1 MTDPSEQ
8 RPTVRLRLRIL
19 GESVAVEAP
28 APPEYARLDEV
39 LPLLRKIDDHA
50 VDLAVRRTE
59 AAGKTVS
66 CGKGCAA
73 CCRAQPV
80 PVTPPE
86 AYALLRLVENLPEP
100 RRADVRARF
109 ADSVSRL
116 RDAGLADRFLA
127 IDGDGDV
134 TDAQVRDAAQ
144 RYFRLGLACPFL
156 EDSACSIYEDRP
168 FVCREYL
175 VTSPAERCNDPFMT
189 PVEGIRMPLVGGA
202 AMLRSTTKFLEKPQ
216 STVALTLALEYAQA
230 HRAELERTF
239 ASREL
244 FPRALQELART
255 DTNRMEADRTEVP
268 VARIGLII
276 PSVNRLSEPQFMRF
290 APHGLGI
297 HVTRVRI
304 AGKWQKPVAEL
315 ASVIAAAAG
324 ALSDAGPD
332 LIVYHCTDSSMREGL
347 DGERRILDIV
357 RQETGIEAVST
368 SALVV
373 EALNALGIKRLVVV
387 SPYQDNDV
395 IIAYLQSCGFT
406 VVHDVALRL
415 PGHES
420 SGATPERW
428 VEATLDNA
436 RDDADGYF
444 LSCTNTTQIE
454 AIRELEAALGKPVV
468 SSNQAVLWGAIRRL
482 RAQLGE
488 VEMPRLGRLMGA

>member
-1 MTDPSEQ
+1 MTDTSEQ
-8 RPTVRLRLRIL
+8 QPTVRLRLKIL
-19 GESVAVEAP
+19 GEPVAIEAP
-28 APPEYARLDEV
+28 APPEHARLDEV

-50 VDLAVRRTE
+50 VGVAVQRTE
-59 AAGKTVS
+59 AEGKSVS
-66 CGKGCAA
+66 CSKGCAA

-86 AYALLRLVENLPEP
+86 AYALLRLVDNLPEP
-100 RRADVRARF
+100 RRTDVRARF
-109 ADSVSRL
+109 ADRAGRL

-127 IDGDGDV
+127 IDSEV
-134 TDAQVRDAAQ
+134 TKELRDAAL

-156 EDSACSIYEDRP
+156 EDGACSIYEDRP

-175 VTSPAERCNDPFMT
+175 VTSPAEHCNDPFVT
-189 PVEGIRMPLVGGA
+189 PVEGIPMPVSGEGG
-202 AMLRSTTKFLEKPQ
+202 MLRTAAKFLEKPQ

-230 HRAELERTF
+230 HRAELEQTF
-239 ASREL
+239 ASRDL
-244 FPRALQELART
+244 FPRALQELVRT
-255 DTNRMEADRTEVP
+255 DAKRTEANRIPVP
-268 VARIGLII
+268 AARVGLII

-290 APHGLGI
+290 APPGLGI
-297 HVTRVRI
+297 HVTRARI
-304 AGKWQKPVAEL
+304 AGPWRKPVAEL
-315 ASVIAAAAG
+315 APVIAAAAG

-368 SALVV
+368 SAMVV
-373 EALNALGIKRLVVV
+373 EALNALGIRKLVIV

-415 PGHES
+415 PVSES
-420 SGATPERW
+420 AGAPPERW
-428 VEATLDNA
+428 VETTLDNA

-454 AIRELEAALGKPVV
+454 AIQELEAALGKPVI
-468 SSNQAVLWGAIRRL
+468 SSNQAVLWGAVRRL
-482 RAQLGE
+482 HARLGE
-488 VEMPRLGRLMGA
+488 VEMPRLGRLMGV

>member
-1 MTDPSEQ
+1 MTDPSQ
-8 RPTVRLRLRIL
+8 QPPTVRLRLKIH
-19 GESVAVEAP
+19 GEPVAVEAP

-39 LPLLRKIDDHA
+39 LPLMRKIDDHA
-50 VDLAVRRTE
+50 VDLTVRRTA

-66 CGKGCAA
+66 CSKGCAA

-109 ADSVSRL
+109 ADRTRRL

-127 IDGDGDV
+127 IDD
-134 TDAQVRDAAQ
+134 DATKELRDAAL

-156 EDSACSIYEDRP
+156 EDGACSIYEDRP

-175 VTSPAERCNDPFMT
+175 VTSPPEHCNDPFAT
-189 PVEGIRMPLVGGA
+189 RVEGIYMPVAGEG
-202 AMLRSTTKFLEKPQ
+202 AMLRTAAKFLGKPQ

-230 HRAELERTF
+230 HRAELEQAF
-239 ASREL
+239 PSRDL
-244 FPRALQELART
+244 FPRALQELVRRT
-255 DTNRMEADRTEVP
+255 AGADRMAVP
-268 VARIGLII
+268 AARIGLII

-290 APHGLGI
+290 APSGLGI
-297 HVTRVRI
+297 HVTRARI
-304 AGKWQKPVAEL
+304 AGKWRRPVAEL
-315 ASVIAAAAG
+315 APVIAAAAG

-347 DGERRILDIV
+347 DGERRILGIV

-373 EALNALGIKRLVVV
+373 EALNALGIRKLVVV
-387 SPYQDNDV
+387 SPCEDNDV

-415 PGHES
+415 QGHES
-420 SGATPERW
+420 SGAAPERW

-436 RDDADGYF
+436 RDEADGYF

-454 AIRELEAALGKPVV
+454 AIQELEAALGKPVV
-468 SSNQAVLWGAIRRL
+468 SSNQAVLWGAVKRL
-482 RAQLGE
+482 RARLGQP
-488 VEMPRLGRLMGA
+488 EMPPLGRLMAV